1 MYNIIIVMCRQ
12 AVEWIARNEY
22 RGRDAAAVDPISIV
36 RSTYLYYPSL
46 IIIIIIIIIIIVVV

>member
-1 MYNIIIVMCRQ
+1 MCRQ

-22 RGRDAAAVDPISIV
+22 RGRDAAAAVDPISIV

-46 IIIIIIIIIIIVVV
+46 IIIIVVV